1 MEAAL
6 TAWFGQHDEGHIYIQ
21 SREAL
26 LELPRRERG
35 LLVDQDEVRS
45 PPGMDRQLDLL
56 QRAHEVRLPVV
67 PARETADRI
76 HQLQLIVKDQDVH
89 GSELRNPCAIPGCN
103 ADRHLQ
109 GTQLPKPVAAT
120 PIFVGASIPSAGRG
134 LWSAAPNTVQGRPP
148 LEPISFVAA
157 SSALRGVASAMT
169 HPALI
174 HGVRV
179 HITRQPKEVL
189 ATWPVELPLQPGSRM
204 RPCRPGSGASRRVA
218 CWPFSNPE
226 RPLNRRY
233 ARMDAPALPPSSMHS
248 VLLNTCRTGA
258 FSVPRSSSADR
269 AYRNSLPKEGRYL
282 RSHPDRSDL
291 LRRQSARQHARGAS
305 PSRRRSA

>member
-1 MEAAL
+1 
-6 TAWFGQHDEGHIYIQ
+6 
-21 SREAL
+21 
-26 LELPRRERG
+26 
-35 LLVDQDEVRS
+35 
-45 PPGMDRQLDLL
+45 
-56 QRAHEVRLPVV
+56 
-67 PARETADRI
+67 
-76 HQLQLIVKDQDVH
+76 
-89 GSELRNPCAIPGCN
+89 
-103 ADRHLQ
+103 
-109 GTQLPKPVAAT
+109 
-120 PIFVGASIPSAGRG
+120 
-134 LWSAAPNTVQGRPP
+134 
-148 LEPISFVAA
+148 
-157 SSALRGVASAMT
+157 MT

-204 RPCRPGSGASRRVA
+204 RRCRPGSGALRRVA

-305 PSRRRSA
+305 ASRRRSWPEPQRRPGWRALASARASWRWPARLFWEAPSRKRIPTACPCAEVCGRVRG